1 MKIIEKND
9 TSRNSFIKSQIR
21 LSLGDFHYVELFD
34 IENNVEIDYSI
45 FGTTSLYNV
54 FDKKEWWPS
63 IGESVL
69 SRNNEIFEI
78 VDILTYLEGMS
89 CVKRFYLKKKTEQ
102 KSIINV

>member
-1 MKIIEKND
+1 MKRIEKND

-21 LSLGDFHYVELFD
+21 LSLGDFYYVELFD
-34 IENNVEIDYSI
+34 IENNIEIDYSI
-45 FGTTSLYNV
+45 FGTILNNV
-54 FDKKEWWPS
+54 FDKNEWMPR

-78 VDILTYLEGMS
+78 VDILTYLDGVKR
-89 CVKRFYLKKKTEQ
+89 VKRFYLKKKTEQ